1 MSAWT
6 WAWIAWG
13 AWFALV
19 EGMALFNSTPG
30 DTLSEHCW
38 AWFGTR
44 RRRPGEP
51 ERRRSG
57 WTQLRRVILLS
68 FMVWLTVHFLTG
80 GWA

>member
-1 MSAWT
+1 MSGWT
-6 WAWIAWG
+6 WLWLAWIG
-13 AWFALV
+13 WFLLV